1 MGQSQPRFD
10 TVDPTLDPIVL
21 NAGVRMD
28 FVYVVLGVALWGL
41 MALLTIGLDRIPSTG
56 GRP

>member
-1 MGQSQPRFD
+1 
-10 TVDPTLDPIVL
+10 
-21 NAGVRMD
+21 MD

-41 MALLTIGLDRIPSTG
+41 MVLLTKGLARLAPKAG